1 MGRPGIDGHAKHY
14 ERIRKVTQGLFV
26 MDPFPFLLKPYW
38 VEKEGFSTEVAFELG
53 HQGWVMGLTCREE
66 VDASGGNKMCEKCA
80 KKKKKC
86 KTMGL
91 PAVLWGN
98 IQEGGEETRLGK

>member
-1 MGRPGIDGHAKHY
+1 
-14 ERIRKVTQGLFV
+14 

-53 HQGWVMGLTCREE
+53 HQGWVMSLTCREE
-66 VDASGGNKMCEKCA
+66 VDASGGNKMCKKCA
-80 KKKKKC
+80 KKKKC
-86 KTMGL
+86 KNMGL

-98 IQEGGEETRLGK
+98 IQEGGEEIRVGKVSLSIKHLNFITWVT